1 MRSNMS
7 LRRAV
12 MAGLVSAIVVLA
24 PSAAWAASPPT
35 IATATATATDA
46 CAVTSAQLSWGFK
59 ESFRSYISGSIA
71 HGTWEVQGG
80 ATYETPRFGWTGGA
94 GTYSPETSTGSIAF
108 PGGIRF
114 TGHDGLLDTTV
125 QNPTVVF
132 TGPATAQLLIDITGV
147 SMENALAGVNTP
159 VTTLQVPLLD
169 LDFAAA
175 VVETQHSAL
184 TVSVVDAPATI
195 TAEGFAAF
203 GNYETGT
210 PFDALS
216 LIVSAECPQ
225 AAMPAPTPTETAEA
239 PIETDAAAAA
249 SAPTPWLPWVIAGG
263 AVVVVGAAAAFA
275 VARRRERKDDSA

>member
-1 MRSNMS
+1 MGSNMS
-7 LRRAV
+7 LHRAV
-12 MAGLVSAIVVLA
+12 VAVLVSAMVVLA
-24 PSAAWAASPPT
+24 PSAAWAASAPT
-35 IATATATATDA
+35 IATATDA
-46 CAVTSAQLSWGFK
+46 CTVTSAQLSWGFK

-159 VTTLQVPLLD
+159 VTTLQVPLVDLD
-169 LDFAAA
+169 LAAA
-175 VVETQHSAL
+175 VVETQNSAL
-184 TVSVVDAPATI
+184 MVSVVDAPATI

-216 LIVSAECPQ
+216 LIVSAECAQ
-225 AAMPAPTPTETAEA
+225 AATPAPTPTETAEA
-239 PIETDAAAAA
+239 LIEADAAAAD
-249 SAPTPWLPWVIAGG
+249 SAAPPWLPWVIAGG
-263 AVVVVGAAAAFA
+263 TVVVAGAAAAF
-275 VARRRERKDDSA
+275 VVTRRRARKDDSA